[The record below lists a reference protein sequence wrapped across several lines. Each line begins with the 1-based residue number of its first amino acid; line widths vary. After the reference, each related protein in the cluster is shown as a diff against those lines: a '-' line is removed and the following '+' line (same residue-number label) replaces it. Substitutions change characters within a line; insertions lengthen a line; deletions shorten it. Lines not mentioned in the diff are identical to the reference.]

1 MNSYFS
7 TLFLFVDS
15 LTYFSY
21 PGFFLSKYQKAFH
34 SFIRTPLVMD
44 VNLISSM
51 FEGLPR
57 QGPGLDEATAY
68 AFSFLPPDAKRGR
81 ILDIGCGSGM
91 QDLTLARISP
101 DSHITATDLH
111 QPFLDDLTNRAKTAG
126 LDRNITTRQA
136 SMDNLPFDE
145 EIFDI
150 VWAEGSAFIIG
161 ILPALQTWKKFIKPQ
176 GYMMISDC
184 TWYTNSP
191 SEECKNFFNEISP
204 DMPSVPEA
212 EEMIRS
218 EGYSLI
224 GSFRLADTGWWNHFY
239 NPLTT
244 RLGML
249 KEKFT
254 DNSDA
259 QCIIQGLEME
269 MDIHRKYSHEYGYT
283 YFIMK
288 KSPLTS

>member
-1 MNSYFS
+1 
-7 TLFLFVDS
+7 
-15 LTYFSY
+15 
-21 PGFFLSKYQKAFH
+21 
-34 SFIRTPLVMD
+34 MD

-224 GSFRLADTGWWNHFY
+224 GLFRLADTGWWNHFY
-239 NPLTT
+239 KPLTA